1 MKLADKKGAEAI
13 AALGGLLEPLGRIL
27 QDEKIRTMFKNNA
40 SKAEF
45 GSYVL
50 KNHTQDVLEI
60 LAVRDGENP
69 ETYNPSFTEIPAK
82 IMDLLTDDSFLM
94 LFPSQAQNVKPE
106 RSGSVKGNTKAR
118 KK

>member
-1 MKLADKKGAEAI
+1 MKLSEKRGAEAI

-27 QDEKIRTMFKNNA
+27 SDEKVREMFKNN
-40 SKAEF
+40 SQKTEF

-69 ETYNPSFTEIPAK
+69 ETYEPSFTEIPAK

-94 LFPSQAQNVKPE
+94 LFPSLGQSGKPE
-106 RSGSVKGNTKAR
+106 RSGSVKGNTKGR